1 AFFPPPTEDQNAYV
15 DGMPLGTRGGVRFTH
30 AFPADGEYRL
40 TLKDLGAGL
49 YPRALETRHT
59 LVVLVDRNEV
69 FRADIGG
76 PEELALV
83 DGGGAAAR
91 ALLME
96 RFTNIPLPVKA
107 GVHEIAVTFVERSR
121 ALDDEHITPFSPSES
136 FSFTGAPRVP
146 GIVGG
151 IDMVGP
157 FESTGLS
164 QTASRRK
171 LFICEPEVA
180 ARERACAEQI

>member
-1 AFFPPPTEDQNAYV
+1 
-15 DGMPLGTRGGVRFTH
+15 
-30 AFPADGEYRL
+30 ADGEYRL

-59 LVVLVDRNEV
+59 HVVLVDRNEV

-76 PEELALV
+76 PEVPAP
-83 DGGGAAAR
+83 DGRGGAPAR
-91 ALLME
+91 AAVKE
-96 RFTNIPLPVKA
+96 RFTNSPPPVKA
-107 GVHEIAVTFVERSR
+107 TAHEIAVTFVERSR
-121 ALDDEHITPFSPSES
+121 ALDDEHITSFTPSES
-136 FSFTGAPRVP
+136 FTFTGAPRVP

-151 IDMVGP
+151 IDVVGP
-157 FESTGLS
+157 FETTGLS

-180 ARERACAEQI
+180 ARERACAEQIAV

>member
-1 AFFPPPTEDQNAYV
+1 FPPPTEDQDAYV

-30 AFPADGEYRL
+30 VFPADGEYRL

-69 FRADIGG
+69 FRGDIGG
-76 PEELALV
+76 PEDLALV
-83 DGGGAAAR
+83 DRGGAPAR
-91 ALLME
+91 STLMD
-96 RFTNIPLPVKA
+96 RFTNIPMSVKA
-107 GVHEIAVTFVERSR
+107 GVHEVAVTFIERSR
-121 ALDDEHITPFSPSES
+121 ALDDEHITSFSPSET

-151 IDMVGP
+151 IDMAGP
-157 FESTGLS
+157 FNSTGLS
-164 QTASRRK
+164 PTPSRRK
-171 LFICEPEVA
+171 LFVCEPEVA
-180 ARERACAEQI
+180 E